1 MIATW
6 NRHLCARDKFLVN
19 YCTVSKEKMGF
30 RRCVFAIFVRA
41 QIRFP
46 PIFIFIFTIFH
57 LGPPTLLSFHQK
69 NIYLETLIWKLK
81 VEKIIAKNDYSS
93 IYLCNNYLINFF
105 FSFSSN
111 VDFYPLSKAMLIIS
125 ITGIKLF
132 LSYMGCKVFEYYKSW
147 FSNSKKAREKL
158 RNPFARCCISFGKKR
173 F

>member
-46 PIFIFIFTIFH
+46 PIFIFIFN
-57 LGPPTLLSFHQK
+57 PPSWSPTLLSSFHQK
-69 NIYLETLIWKLK
+69 NIYLEILIWKLK
-81 VEKIIAKNDYSS
+81 VEKIIAKNNYSS

-132 LSYMGCKVFEYYKSW
+132 LSYMGCKVFEYYKS
-147 FSNSKKAREKL
+147 
-158 RNPFARCCISFGKKR
+158 
-173 F
+173 